1 VYFEHYYHKSD
12 SVIFRLRDLADEKD
26 SNTFAKKLIKSR
38 VALPAV
44 VENVTI
50 VTGLENVDMKLD

>member
-1 VYFEHYYHKSD
+1 M
-12 SVIFRLRDLADEKD
+12 ADERD
-26 SNTFAKKLIKSR
+26 SSKFAKRKGKKPR

-50 VTGLENVDMKLD
+50 VAGLETVDMKLD

>member
-1 VYFEHYYHKSD
+1 MNSGK
-12 SVIFRLRDLADEKD
+12 
-26 SNTFAKKLIKSR
+26 FAKIKGKKPR

-44 VENVTI
+44 TENVTI

>member
-44 VENVTI
+44 VENITNVKWSATI
-50 VTGLENVDMKLD
+50 DMKL

>member
-1 VYFEHYYHKSD
+1 MKGIAVNSQKQKVKSH
-12 SVIFRLRDLADEKD
+12 E
-26 SNTFAKKLIKSR
+26 

-50 VTGLENVDMKLD
+50 VTGLESVDMKLD